1 MSRQRLGTQQPTVI
15 QKEPGA
21 EASLMPDS
29 EMLLTVWNGDL
40 EPSQYYGE
48 EKALLKIKIFAIGLL
63 RNFNFSRL
71 TALALKLQGSNRE
84 YSVRTEEK

>member
-15 QKEPGA
+15 QKERGV

-40 EPSQYYGE
+40 EPSQYYCE
-48 EKALLKIKIFAIGLL
+48 EKALENKNLCNRIAKKFQ
-63 RNFNFSRL
+63 FSSPH
-71 TALALKLQGSNRE
+71 GSCIE
-84 YSVRTEEK
+84 TSGVQP